1 MAKWL
6 KQTQGDSIFFLW
18 LANSEMKVLGNLQV
32 FLWGVS
38 QVSHMHELTVT
49 TTLHPLYL

>member
-6 KQTQGDSIFFLW
+6 KQTKGDSIFFLW

-32 FLWGVS
+32 FLWGVF
-38 QVSHMHELTVT
+38 QVNHIHELSAT
-49 TTLHPLYL
+49 TTLHSLHL